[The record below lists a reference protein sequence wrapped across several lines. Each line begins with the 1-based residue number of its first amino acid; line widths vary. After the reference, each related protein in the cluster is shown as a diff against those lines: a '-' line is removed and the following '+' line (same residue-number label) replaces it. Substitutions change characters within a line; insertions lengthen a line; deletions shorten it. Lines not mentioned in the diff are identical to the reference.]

1 MVILLRA
8 PESRRLA
15 YWEVVPPV
23 IFLPTHA
30 RIPAEN
36 DHGHPPFFYERRCIE
51 LEARVWDWC
60 ILRARTKF
68 RVFNLT
74 AMPDT
79 HEVTLLLAEWAKGNQ
94 RALDD
99 LTPLVY
105 RELRQLAAG
114 YLRKERQ
121 GHTLQ
126 PTALVHEAYVRLV
139 DQTNPTWQS
148 RSHFF
153 GVAARLMRQILV
165 DHARRK
171 HAGKRAGIKL
181 PLNDAVSFR
190 EERSRDLV
198 ALDSGL
204 TELEK
209 IDPRKCKAVEL
220 RYFGGLSMDE
230 IAQALDVSEITV
242 RRDLRMAEAWLR
254 QEMKNE

>member
-1 MVILLRA
+1 MGLVYT
-8 PESRRLA
+8 P
-15 YWEVVPPV
+15 
-23 IFLPTHA
+23 
-30 RIPAEN
+30 
-36 DHGHPPFFYERRCIE
+36 
-51 LEARVWDWC
+51 
-60 ILRARTKF
+60 RTTGVEGF
-68 RVFNLT
+68 GLSG
-74 AMPDT
+74 MSDT

-94 RALDD
+94 KALDD

-114 YLRKERQ
+114 YLRKERP

-126 PTALVHEAYVRLV
+126 PTALVHEAYARLV

-171 HAGKRAGIKL
+171 HAGKRAGVQV
-181 PLNDAVSFR
+181 PFNEAVSFR
-190 EERSRDLV
+190 AERSRDLV

-209 IDPRKCKAVEL
+209 IDPRKCKTVEL
-220 RYFGGLSMDE
+220 RYFGGLSMEE
-230 IAQALDVSEITV
+230 IAHTLEVSEITV

-254 QEMKNE
+254 QEMKNG

>member
-1 MVILLRA
+1 
-8 PESRRLA
+8 
-15 YWEVVPPV
+15 
-23 IFLPTHA
+23 
-30 RIPAEN
+30 
-36 DHGHPPFFYERRCIE
+36 
-51 LEARVWDWC
+51 
-60 ILRARTKF
+60 
-68 RVFNLT
+68 
-74 AMPDT
+74 
-79 HEVTLLLAEWAKGNQ
+79 LLAEWANGNQ

-105 RELRQLAAG
+105 RELRQLAAS

-126 PTALVHEAYVRLV
+126 PTALVHEAYLRLV
-139 DQTNPTWQS
+139 DQSNPTWQS

-171 HAGKRAGIKL
+171 QAGKRAGIKV
-181 PLNDAVSFR
+181 PLDEAVSFQQ
-190 EERSRDLV
+190 ERSGDLI

-204 TELEK
+204 TALEK

-230 IAQALDVSEITV
+230 IAQTLEVSTITV
-242 RRDLRMAEAWLR
+242 RRDLRMAEAWLH
-254 QEMKNE
+254 QEMQNA